1 MLRCGRSGHQ
11 CRCSDTV
18 KKRDDP
24 AFDDQAGAQFPVKA
38 RATSV
43 QANAVVSHANIAA
56 MHDKTAARPPRR
68 PPGRLRYA
76 MCKAAVAAALCAQL
90 ASCAVVDYE
99 QRRWIFMPSDR
110 TGGPGLAAAQGMEDV
125 WIDYVS
131 AHPEHLG
138 AAVRLHGLWLAQPDP
153 AAPVLLFLHGVHWD
167 VRASA
172 PRMRQLHALGFSV
185 LGIDYR
191 GFGRSSDTLPSETL
205 IAEDATASWHW
216 LARTHPGSRRF
227 IFGHSLGGAIAVRLA
242 QEVADDAGLIVEGA
256 FTSIVDVVRSTRWGC
271 LPIGRLITQHF
282 DAGSRIARIGSPVL
296 MVHGSEDS
304 MVQPRLARAL
314 YELAL
319 PPKRFVLVQGAVH
332 EDTDVLGAPQYRQA
346 LQELFGLG
354 PPP

>member
-1 MLRCGRSGHQ
+1 MTMRARRLG
-11 CRCSDTV
+11 
-18 KKRDDP
+18 DDP
-24 AFDDQAGAQFPVKA
+24 QL
-38 RATSV
+38 ATD
-43 QANAVVSHANIAA
+43 HANICV
-56 MHDKTAARPPRR
+56 MHATPPTGPPSRAPRR
-68 PPGRLRYA
+68 LHFAALRVA
-76 MCKAAVAAALCAQL
+76 LAAVLWAHIAG
-90 ASCAVVDYE
+90 CAVVDYE
-99 QRRWIFMPSDR
+99 QRRWIFMPNDR
-110 TGGPGLAAAQGMEDV
+110 TWGPGLAAAQGMEDV

-138 AAVRLHGLWLAQPDP
+138 EAVRLHALWLAQLDP
-153 AAPVLLFLHGVHWD
+153 AAPVLLFLHGGHWD

-205 IAEDATASWHW
+205 VAEDAAAAWDW
-216 LARTHPGSRRF
+216 LARTHPRSRRF

-242 QEVADDAGLIVEGA
+242 QEVPDEAGLIVEGA
-256 FTSIVDVVRSTRWGC
+256 FTSVADVFRSTSWGW
-271 LPIGRLITQHF
+271 LPIVWLITQHF
-282 DAGSRIARIGSPVL
+282 DASARIAQVGSPVL
-296 MVHGSEDS
+296 FVHGSEDS
-304 MVQPRLARAL
+304 MVTPQLGRAL

-332 EDTDVLGAPQYRQA
+332 ENTDVLGEPQYRQA